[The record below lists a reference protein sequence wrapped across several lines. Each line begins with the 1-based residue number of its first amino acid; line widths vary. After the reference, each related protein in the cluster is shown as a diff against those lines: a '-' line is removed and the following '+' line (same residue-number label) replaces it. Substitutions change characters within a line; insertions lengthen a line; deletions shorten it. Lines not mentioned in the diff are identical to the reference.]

1 MSIQLVMGVSSEA
14 STVPEAELGDSD
26 PAEAVVA
33 ARQQGVDLL
42 WLHTN
47 RDLGDFG
54 FTRTPGYVRMRAEEV
69 ASGQSLGEL
78 AADVIRGYAGLGF
91 KTVAESGG
99 WGGTF
104 AFAVR
109 SPD

>member
-1 MSIQLVMGVSSEA
+1 
-14 STVPEAELGDSD
+14 
-26 PAEAVVA
+26 VA